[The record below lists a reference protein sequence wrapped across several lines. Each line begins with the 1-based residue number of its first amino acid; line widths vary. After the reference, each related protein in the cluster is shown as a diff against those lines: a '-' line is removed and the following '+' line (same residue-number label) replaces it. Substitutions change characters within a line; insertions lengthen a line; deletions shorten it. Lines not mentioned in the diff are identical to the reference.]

1 MLAEFT
7 IVPTG
12 KGESLSKFVAESL
25 DIIDKS
31 GIDYTLTPMGTIV
44 EGEWDEIL
52 PLVKTC
58 HDNMK
63 KHANRVITTIKI
75 DDRGGAKN
83 RLKGKVESVEKVLQR
98 TLKKLK

>member
-12 KGESLSKFVAESL
+12 KGESLSKYVAESL
-25 DIIDKS
+25 DLIDKS
-31 GIDYTLTPMGTIV
+31 GIRYTLTPMGTIV

-52 PLVKTC
+52 SLVKKC
-58 HDNMK
+58 HDNMR

-75 DDRGGAKN
+75 DDREGAVN
-83 RLKGKVESVEKVLQR
+83 RLEGKVRSVEEALDR
-98 TLKKLK
+98 KLK

>member
-12 KGESLSKFVAESL
+12 KGESLSKYVAESL
-25 DIIDKS
+25 DLIDKS
-31 GIDYTLTPMGTIV
+31 GIRYTLTPMGTIV

-52 PLVKTC
+52 SLVKKC
-58 HDNMK
+58 HDNMR

-75 DDRGGAKN
+75 DDREGAVN
-83 RLKGKVESVEKVLQR
+83 RLEGKVRSVEEVLDR
-98 TLKKLK
+98 KLK